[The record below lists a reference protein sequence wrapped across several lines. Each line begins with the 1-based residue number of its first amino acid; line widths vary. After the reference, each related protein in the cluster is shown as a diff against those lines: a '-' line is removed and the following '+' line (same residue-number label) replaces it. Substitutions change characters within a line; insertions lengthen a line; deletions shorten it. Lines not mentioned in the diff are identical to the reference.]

1 MTYYDAAC
9 IHAALAGPALQDQ
22 GRPPAER
29 RQLADRDLER
39 ALELLEK
46 ARSSDEFKEMIHLDE
61 VRKETLLDPL
71 RSHPRFQL
79 LMMDLAMPAE
89 PFSKNTDADR

>member
-1 MTYYDAAC
+1 MHYYDAAC
-9 IHAALAGPALQDQ
+9 VHAALAQLALQDQ

-29 RQLADRDLER
+29 QQLADRDLER
-39 ALELLEK
+39 TLELLDK

-61 VRKETLLDPL
+61 VRKEKLLDPL

-79 LMMDLAMPAE
+79 LMLDLAFPDD
-89 PFSKNTDADR
+89 PFQP